1 MTHEDLSV
9 QAQYRESVLL
19 FHVAKNGSDIRFS
32 LFMPYIIPHTPVA
45 HLSMGGWLLGPA
57 LSKREDTMQ
66 RSFGSRGSLFFYFTG
81 KCGLTQVEKHIAA
94 YILRG

>member
-1 MTHEDLSV
+1 MLPKWIGYQVLSFYAV
-9 QAQYRESVLL
+9 YYTAHAGRPS
-19 FHVAKNGSDIRFS
+19 FNGR
-32 LFMPYIIPHTPVA
+32 LA
-45 HLSMGGWLLGPA
+45 AGPA

>member
-1 MTHEDLSV
+1 MQT
-9 QAQYRESVLL
+9 QYHESVLL
-19 FHVAKNGSDIRFS
+19 FHAAKMDQRTRFS
-32 LFMPYIIPHTPVA
+32 LFMSYIIPHTPVA

>member
-1 MTHEDLSV
+1 LTHEDLSV

-32 LFMPYIIPHTPVA
+32 FFMPYIIPHTPVA

>member
-1 MTHEDLSV
+1 MLPKWIGYQVLSFYAV
-9 QAQYRESVLL
+9 Y
-19 FHVAKNGSDIRFS
+19 
-32 LFMPYIIPHTPVA
+32 YTA
-45 HLSMGGWLLGPA
+45 HASPLLGPA

>member
-1 MTHEDLSV
+1 M
-9 QAQYRESVLL
+9 QAQYHESVLL
-19 FHVAKNGSDIRFS
+19 FHAAKMDQYTRFS
-32 LFMPYIIPHTPVA
+32 LFYAVYYPHTPVA

-81 KCGLTQVEKHIAA
+81 KFVL
-94 YILRG
+94 

>member
-1 MTHEDLSV
+1 M
-9 QAQYRESVLL
+9 QAQYHESVLL
-19 FHVAKNGSDIRFS
+19 FHATKMDQRTRFS

-66 RSFGSRGSLFFYFTG
+66 RSFGSRGALFFYFTG

>member
-1 MTHEDLSV
+1 MLAQCCVSV
-9 QAQYRESVLL
+9 VL
-19 FHVAKNGSDIRFS
+19 FRVIQNGADIRFS
-32 LFMPYIIPHTPVA
+32 LFMPYIIPHTPAA
-45 HLSMGGWLLGPA
+45 HLSMGCWLLGQA

-81 KCGLTQVEKHIAA
+81 KCGLTQVEKHISA

>member
-1 MTHEDLSV
+1 
-9 QAQYRESVLL
+9 
-19 FHVAKNGSDIRFS
+19 
-32 LFMPYIIPHTPVA
+32 
-45 HLSMGGWLLGPA
+45 MGGWLLGPA